1 MPMKDGS
8 SGAQRE
14 NDDIAIF
21 LDGLPVDVPT
31 GRSTPNAI
39 RCYLETLA
47 LENQRVLCALHID
60 GYPTNL
66 ALPLPRFG
74 KFSRIEAES
83 VALDESI
90 LLLLKTAFQQ
100 VNHARECV
108 ECRLTL
114 VLINN
119 APVAR
124 ELW

>member
-1 MPMKDGS
+1 MSMKDGS
-8 SGAQRE
+8 FESLAG
-14 NDDIAIF
+14 NDEIAIF
-21 LDGLPVDVPT
+21 LDGLPVEIPI
-31 GRSTPNAI
+31 GRSTPNSI

-47 LENQRVLCALHID
+47 LESQRVLCALHID

-100 VNHARECV
+100 TNH
-108 ECRLTL
+108 
-114 VLINN
+114 
-119 APVAR
+119 
-124 ELW
+124 